1 MGAFMSQAQQTWWS
15 RLRRQGMLRFVLLYG
30 VVGWGGLSAAV
41 WMVWMWFTA
50 SKEYFAQTFFSQPL
64 IFVLAVAFGGLV
76 FGFLLWH
83 VNEIRYKQALEDE
96 ANDQ

>member
-1 MGAFMSQAQQTWWS
+1 MGAFMSQQQQVWWGK
-15 RLRRQGMLRFVLLYG
+15 LRRQGMLRFILLYG
-30 VVGWGGLSAAV
+30 VIGWAGLSAAG
-41 WMVWMWFTA
+41 WMALMWFFAT
-50 SKEYFAQTFFSQPL
+50 KEYFAQTFFSQPL
-64 IFVLAVAFGGLV
+64 TLVLTIGFAGLM